1 MGRFKRV
8 NNFVCED
15 HSIQY
20 LSTFNIARLFKG
32 NEEREEGLEVVSNC
46 FGDNFV
52 DDIDEGDGSKVTE
65 EGGTRFFGN
74 QSELGG
80 IEIE

>member
-1 MGRFKRV
+1 M
-8 NNFVCED
+8 
-15 HSIQY
+15 
-20 LSTFNIARLFKG
+20 
-32 NEEREEGLEVVSNC
+32 VSNC

-52 DDIDEGDGSKVTE
+52 DDIAEGDGLKVTE

-80 IEIE
+80 IEIRKETLFLM

>member
-1 MGRFKRV
+1 MRKGR
-8 NNFVCED
+8 
-15 HSIQY
+15 I
-20 LSTFNIARLFKG
+20 
-32 NEEREEGLEVVSNC
+32 EVVSNC

-80 IEIE
+80 IEIRKETLFLT